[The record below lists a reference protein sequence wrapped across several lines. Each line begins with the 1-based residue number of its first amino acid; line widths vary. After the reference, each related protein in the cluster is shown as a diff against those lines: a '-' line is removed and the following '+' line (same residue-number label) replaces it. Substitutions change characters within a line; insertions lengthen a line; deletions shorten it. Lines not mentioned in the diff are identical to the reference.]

1 MEKEIFNLYNSKKGM
16 SLPSEEM
23 KWLDYYDNDA
33 FEKAVNVPNN
43 MILWDRI
50 ESKLKEYY
58 DIPAIEYFNR
68 IISRDDFIESV
79 YDWAKIFKEL
89 GVEEDD
95 VVPIYGPFFPDIAAM
110 LFALNIIGASGYCLK
125 LAIDKNSLNEET
137 DGCKVAVVFNDMY
150 GNVKEVFDDA
160 RFKKVVVATAYDSMP
175 RPKKEIVKFIS
186 NIQKLKNGSLIPND
200 KNKFIWIDD
209 AKKMLS
215 NNSDNLK
222 APFKANRNFIITSS
236 SGTTVGGVVK
246 GTPVTNETALS
257 QLSILDNSKVNYFA
271 GDSCLL
277 SFPPTAS
284 TATFCQY
291 ILPLDRGMSLLMDPR
306 ISSEQFYKLIMTKN
320 PSVAIGTGVFWEVF
334 FLKLQKEILSGK
346 KVDLSFMKMP
356 IMGGEGTTVK
366 ALEWMNK
373 ILRECKN
380 DYGMHNGYGMSE
392 MFSVLCVEK
401 PYIPMTDVEK
411 EKPYISVGFPFPG
424 NRVGIFDKDGK
435 ELGYNE
441 KGEIWIQSK
450 SIMPGYYNKP
460 ELTKKTIVDEWL
472 RTGDIGEI
480 SESGRLYVL
489 GRKSNLIYQSNNLDI
504 YSFDIE
510 NVIKENKNI
519 KDAIIT
525 QMPLCDGGT
534 AINAHIIIDEDSNI
548 SKSELY
554 KQLDSTI
561 SSRFSNIIKI
571 NGYLVHDTIFD
582 YSPTTIK
589 IDRNKLSNI
598 LSGYERVNNDNLIEE
613 VSYNFNDG
621 YYEEKDN
628 NVKKLIL
635 RQ

>member
-1 MEKEIFNLYNSKKGM
+1 MAKDFKLYNSKKI
-16 SLPSEEM
+16 SLLPSEEM
-23 KWLDYYDNDA
+23 KWLNYYDKGAYDLA
-33 FEKAVNVPNN
+33 IDVPKN
-43 MILWDRI
+43 MTLWDRI

-58 DIPAIEYFNR
+58 DVPAIEYFNR

-79 YDWAKIFKEL
+79 YEWAKVFKEL

-110 LFALNIIGASGYCLK
+110 LFALNVIGASGYCLK
-125 LAIDKNSLNEET
+125 LAIDKDSLNQET

-150 GNVKEVFDDA
+150 GNVKDVFDDA
-160 RFKKVVVATAYDSMP
+160 RFKKVVIATAYDSMP

-186 NIQKLKNGSLIPND
+186 NIQKLKNGSLISND
-200 KNKFIWIDD
+200 KNKFIWADD
-209 AKKMLS
+209 AKKMCTNCS
-215 NNSDNLK
+215 ENLK
-222 APFKANRNFIITSS
+222 VPFKANRNFIITSS

-257 QLSILDNSKVNYFA
+257 QLAILDNSKVNYCY

-284 TATFCQY
+284 TATFCQF
-291 ILPLDRGMSLLMDPR
+291 ILPLDRGMSLIMDPR
-306 ISSEQFYKLIMTKN
+306 ISSEQFYKLIMSEK

-373 ILRECKN
+373 MLKDCGN
-380 DYGMHNGYGMSE
+380 NYGMRNGYGMSE

-401 PYIPMTDVEK
+401 PYIPMTDREK

-424 NRVGIFDKDGK
+424 NRVGIFDKNGK

-450 SIMPGYYNKP
+450 SIMPGYYKKP
-460 ELTKKTIVDEWL
+460 ELTEKTIVDGWL
-472 RTGDIGEI
+472 RTGDVGEI

-489 GRKSNLIYQSNNLDI
+489 GRKSNLIYQANDLDI

-525 QMPLCDGGT
+525 QFSLGGGDV
-534 AINAHIIIDEDSNI
+534 AINAHIIIDENSTI
-548 SKSELY
+548 SKAELY
-554 KQLDSTI
+554 KQLDDAI
-561 SSRFSNIIKI
+561 LSRFSGIIKV
-571 NGYLVHDTIFD
+571 NGYLVHDKIFD

-598 LSGYERVNNDNLIEE
+598 LSGYEKINDDNLVDD
-613 VSYNFNDG
+613 VSYSFNDG
-621 YYEEKDN
+621 YFEEKSKSA
-628 NVKKLIL
+628 KKLVL
-635 RQ
+635 K